1 MLGDCAE
8 EGAASGREAKRQPS
22 ARPRRAPGIGRRG
35 CAAALI
41 VALGPLAILGACA
54 DEHAAQSG
62 ATAPPGAKADVVG
75 GGGRLDEIYRELYTP
90 GNPRWSDF

>member
-1 MLGDCAE
+1 MLDDSTE
-8 EGAASGREAKRQPS
+8 ESAATVGEAKRQP
-22 ARPRRAPGIGRRG
+22 RVGTRRVPGIGRRG
-35 CAAALI
+35 RAAALI

-54 DEHAAQSG
+54 DEYAAQSG
-62 ATAPPGAKADVVG
+62 STAPLGAKADVVG